1 MKVQKV
7 FTPFWMILWQLLLQ
21 QRRAELHIRIRIC
34 KMKKKNRMKSLSS
47 ADYKKI
53 ISGFRNDFLLCYTTR
68 RLLLKDEKNET
79 V

>member
-1 MKVQKV
+1 
-7 FTPFWMILWQLLLQ
+7 
-21 QRRAELHIRIRIC
+21 
-34 KMKKKNRMKSLSS
+34 MKKKNRMKSLLS